1 MPLSA
6 VIVDDEQLARD
17 ELAYLLKDVGD
28 INVVAQGKNG
38 VEAVNL
44 IREHNPDLVFLDV
57 QMPGLDGFGVIKK
70 LLDRKVP
77 LPKIVFATAFDQY
90 AVKAFEVNAVDY
102 LLKPF
107 DKKRVVQSVQK
118 ARAKLESSA
127 TSSDKLETLV
137 RMLESQKPQTSKILI
152 KAAGRLFLVD
162 QKDICYASIEDG
174 VISVATSGPA
184 GMEGQSNCRTLEELL
199 DSLDPN
205 LFWRAHR
212 SYLVNIN
219 RIKEVVPW
227 FKSSYQLRMDDK
239 KRVVQSV
246 QKARAKLE
254 SSTTSSDKLETL
266 VRMLESQKPQ
276 TSKILIKAA
285 GRLFLVDQKDICY
298 ASIEDGVISVATSGP
313 AGMEGQS
320 NCRTLEELLDSLD
333 PNLFWRAHRSYLVNI
348 NRIKEVV
355 PWFKSS
361 YQLRMDDKKQTEI
374 PVSRAQTR
382 RLRELFGL

>member
-1 MPLSA
+1 MSLSA

-17 ELAYLLKDVGD
+17 ELAYLLKDIGD
-28 INVVAQGKNG
+28 VEVVAQGKNG

-57 QMPGLDGFGVIKK
+57 QMPGLDGFGVLKK
-70 LLDRKVP
+70 LLDKKIP

-107 DKKRVVQSVQK
+107 DRKRVAQSLQK
-118 ARAKLESSA
+118 AREKIEVAGA
-127 TSSDKLETLV
+127 SSDKFEALM
-137 RMLESQKPQTSKILI
+137 RMLESQKPQTSKILL
-152 KAAGRLFLVD
+152 KAAGRLFLIN
-162 QKDICYASIEDG
+162 QKDICFASIEDG
-174 VISVATSGPA
+174 VITVVTSGA
-184 GMEGQSNCRTLEELL
+184 SGMEGQSNCRTLEELL

-212 SYLVNIN
+212 S
-219 RIKEVVPW
+219 
-227 FKSSYQLRMDDK
+227 F
-239 KRVVQSV
+239 
-246 QKARAKLE
+246 
-254 SSTTSSDKLETL
+254 
-266 VRMLESQKPQ
+266 
-276 TSKILIKAA
+276 
-285 GRLFLVDQKDICY
+285 
-298 ASIEDGVISVATSGP
+298 
-313 AGMEGQS
+313 
-320 NCRTLEELLDSLD
+320 
-333 PNLFWRAHRSYLVNI
+333 LVNI

-374 PVSRAQTR
+374 PVSRAQTK